1 MRFFLCAAFFLTLLS
16 PLGRALPPSD
26 YFETDQVMYSF
37 ADLWVVRPLDV
48 AMVPLTSLTW
58 VASLPLTSISDSA
71 ERSYGVLV
79 RDPAE
84 HLVKRPLGSFFDW
97 ENRDQ
102 TRPVVIKF
110 SGSYTLAELSPAQEA
125 RYRAALKTHEERLRA
140 VENETG
146 LSEADRARLVAGE
159 EKRWEDLIRRLLSL

>member
-1 MRFFLCAAFFLTLLS
+1 MPAGFFLLVLA
-16 PLGRALPPSD
+16 PWGRALPPAD

-37 ADLWVVRPLDV
+37 ADLCFVRPMDV
-48 AMVPLTSLTW
+48 AMIPLTSLTW
-58 VASLPLTSISDSA
+58 VASLPLTSVSDSA

-79 RDPAE
+79 RNPSE

-110 SGSYTLAELSPAQEA
+110 SGSYTLAELSPTQEA
-125 RYRAALKTHEERLRA
+125 RYRAALKTHEDRLKA
-140 VENETG
+140 IENESG
-146 LSEADRARLVAGE
+146 LAEADRARLVAGE

>member
-1 MRFFLCAAFFLTLLS
+1 MRWFLLLALAALLPS
-16 PLGRALPPSD
+16 SSKALPPAD
-26 YFETDQVMYSF
+26 YFDTDQTMYSF

-48 AMVPLTSLTW
+48 AVIPITSLTW

-71 ERSYGVLV
+71 DRSYGVLV

-84 HLVKRPLGSFFDW
+84 YLVKRPLGSFFDW

-102 TRPVVIKF
+102 TKPVVIKF
-110 SGSYTLAELSPAQEA
+110 SGSYTLAELSPAQET
-125 RYRAALKTHEERLRA
+125 RYRDALKSHEERLRA
-140 VENETG
+140 IENESG
-146 LSEADRARLVAGE
+146 LSESDRARLVAGE